1 MLCSVHALFEGYNE
15 IKEALSKLADDYEQM
30 AETRL
35 EASTHAQDHGQLE
48 TAILLAL
55 WHYILNRFN
64 EVSKAMQK
72 SDVLLSTVI
81 KLFKSLICYVDD
93 IREQFTV
100 YESNARSRLP
110 DSNCSDANRR
120 VRKRSIQIR
129 FFDGPSLDTA
139 MDARSIFS
147 VSTFLPIADSLK
159 TELDRRGGLYGDP

>member
-1 MLCSVHALFEGYNE
+1 VHALFEGYNG

-35 EASTHAQDHGQLE
+35 EAYTHAQDHGQLE

-55 WHYILNRFN
+55 WHYILNRVN

-72 SDVLLSTVI
+72 SDVLLSTVT

-100 YESNARSRLP
+100 
-110 DSNCSDANRR
+110 
-120 VRKRSIQIR
+120 
-129 FFDGPSLDTA
+129 
-139 MDARSIFS
+139 
-147 VSTFLPIADSLK
+147 STNQMQGQGCLTQTTVMQTDV
-159 TELDRRGGLYGDP
+159 

>member
-1 MLCSVHALFEGYNE
+1 
-15 IKEALSKLADDYEQM
+15 M
-30 AETRL
+30 AETRS

-81 KLFKSLICYVDD
+81 KLSSLSYVMW
-93 IREQFTV
+93 ITFESSL

-110 DSNCSDANRR
+110 DSDYSDANRR
-120 VRKRSIQIR
+120 VRKRCTQIR
-129 FFDGPSLDTA
+129 FLTA
-139 MDARSIFS
+139 LHFTPPWMRVRHSEYPHS
-147 VSTFLPIADSLK
+147 CLL
-159 TELDRRGGLYGDP
+159 